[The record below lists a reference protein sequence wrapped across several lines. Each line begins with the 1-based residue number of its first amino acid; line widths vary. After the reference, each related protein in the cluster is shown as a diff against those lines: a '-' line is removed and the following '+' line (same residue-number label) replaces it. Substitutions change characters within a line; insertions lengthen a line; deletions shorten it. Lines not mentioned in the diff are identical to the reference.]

1 MSAVS
6 RTHQPLWRPSQR
18 GVPFFAVAPGRPRE
32 RSGSDVLFLTVAVTA
47 GLVLGAVAVPPS
59 GFETALVGVIDE
71 VPSGL
76 GVLWRLGAAALVLW
90 VVAIV
95 TTALLRRR
103 GEVLVDALATS
114 LVAIGVA
121 MVAVRWL
128 DGMWPSVSQVVTGG
142 STGTVPLAA
151 LSLGAGVSFAASPHL
166 SLPFRRFGRWCVWSA
181 AASVVLLGSTTPSG
195 AVLSLLT
202 AIAAA
207 SAVHLALGSQV
218 GRPSPEEVVAAL
230 EALDLRVAEVH
241 ESPRQPGGVL
251 LVEGLDASGAPLRVR
266 VYGRDARDTQLLS
279 RIWRSIWYRDAAP
292 FALTRQQQVE
302 HEGFVTLLAAE
313 RGVPV
318 PRLVVAGTTED
329 NDALVVL
336 EGGGVELG
344 VADAANDA
352 DDAAA
357 DEADARGV
365 WDCVVRLHAAGMAH
379 GALAPETFE
388 RVGTVV
394 RLADMAPATVVAS
407 EDRRRVDLA
416 QALVTT
422 STMVGI
428 ERAVVAAADCL
439 DDDDMADLLPYLQ
452 LPACGAPLRR
462 AVKEADLDIDALRS
476 AAAGVIGVEQPAI
489 VELRRV
495 SPRSL
500 ITVALFAMVAFAVVS
515 ALGDVGLDDII
526 DTLSRSDPVWL
537 AAALVVAQLPYLSQA
552 VATRGA
558 CPRPLPFGPV
568 AVLQMAIAFVALAVP
583 STAGRLAL
591 GIRFFQRQGI
601 PPATAVSISA
611 IDSFSGFLV
620 QIGLLVLTLVFGV
633 GAVDLTLSLPED
645 ANFDRL
651 ATLLVVLAVA
661 LVVLVVGGLSLPRV
675 RRGILERVRP
685 VVNDAFDTLRGLRSL
700 RKLVQLF
707 GGNLANQL
715 LFAMALGLVL
725 RAFGGELNLATLVVV
740 YVAAALFGG
749 LMPVPGGIGVVE
761 AALAAGLI
769 AAGID
774 NATATAT
781 ALGFRVATF
790 YLPPAWGWAAVRWLE
805 RRSYL

>member
-1 MSAVS
+1 M
-6 RTHQPLWRPSQR
+6 
-18 GVPFFAVAPGRPRE
+18 
-32 RSGSDVLFLTVAVTA
+32 LFLAVAVTA

-76 GVLWRLGAAALVLW
+76 GVLWRLGVAALILW

-95 TTALLRRR
+95 ATAVLRRR

-128 DGMWPSVSQVVTGG
+128 DGVWPSVSQVVTGG
-142 STGTVPLAA
+142 SNGTVPLAA

-195 AVLSLLT
+195 ALLSLLT

-318 PRLVVAGTTED
+318 PRIVVAGTTDD

-336 EGGGVELG
+336 EGGGTELG
-344 VADAANDA
+344 S
-352 DDAAA
+352 DAAA
-357 DEADARGV
+357 RDAGDDAGDADVRGV

-379 GALAPETFE
+379 GSLAPETFE
-388 RVGTVV
+388 RVGSVV

-422 STMVGI
+422 ATMVGI

-439 DDDDMADLLPYLQ
+439 DDEDVADLLPYLQ

-462 AVKEADLDIDALRS
+462 AVKEAELDIDALRS

-515 ALGDVGLDDII
+515 ALGDVGLDEII

-620 QIGLLVLTLVFGV
+620 QMGLLVLTLVFGV
-633 GAVDLTLSLPED
+633 GAVDLTLSLPDD
-645 ANFDRL
+645 ANFDGL
-651 ATLLVVLAVA
+651 LTLLGALAAV
-661 LVVLVVGGLSLPRV
+661 LVVLVVVGLSLPRV
-675 RRGILERVRP
+675 RRSIVDRIRP
-685 VVNDAFDTLRGLRSL
+685 VVSDAFDTIRGLRSL

-707 GGNLANQL
+707 GGNLVNQL

>member
-6 RTHQPLWRPSQR
+6 RTHQPLWRPSRR

-32 RSGSDVLFLTVAVTA
+32 RSGSDVLFLAVAVIA
-47 GLVLGAVAVPPS
+47 AMVLGSVAVPPS
-59 GFETALVGVIDE
+59 GFETALIGVIDE
-71 VPSGL
+71 VPDGL

-90 VVAIV
+90 VVSIV
-95 TTALLRRR
+95 LTALLRHR

-114 LVAIGVA
+114 VVAIGVA

-128 DGMWPSVSQVVTGG
+128 DGVWPSVSQVVTGG

-151 LSLGAGVSFAASPHL
+151 LALGAGVSFAASPHL

-195 AVLSLLT
+195 ALLSLLT

-207 SAVHLALGSQV
+207 STVHLALGSQV

-251 LVEGLDASGAPLRVR
+251 LVEGVDDDGAPLRVR

-279 RIWRSIWYRDAAP
+279 RIWRSIWYRDAVP

-318 PRLVVAGTTED
+318 PRIVVAGTTED

-336 EGGGVELG
+336 EGGGVELRAATS
-344 VADAANDA
+344 ADRDDEVGDA
-352 DDAAA
+352 DV
-357 DEADARGV
+357 RGV

-388 RVGTVV
+388 RVGSVV

-422 STMVGI
+422 ATMVGI
-428 ERAVVAAADCL
+428 ERAVVAAAECL
-439 DDDDMADLLPYLQ
+439 DDDDVADLLPYLQ

-462 AVKEADLDIDALRS
+462 SVKETELDIDALRS

-515 ALGDVGLDDII
+515 ALGDVGLDEII
-526 DTLSRSDPVWL
+526 DTLSGSDPVWL

-558 CPRPLPFGPV
+558 CPRSLPFGPV

-645 ANFDRL
+645 ANFDGL
-651 ATLLVVLAVA
+651 VTLLVVLAVA

-675 RRGILERVRP
+675 RRSIVERVRP
-685 VVNDAFDTLRGLRSL
+685 VVNDAFDTIRGLRSL
-700 RKLVQLF
+700 PKLVQLF

-805 RRSYL
+805 QRSYL